1 MKVSHDPDT
10 DMALIKFEPHPAIE
24 GFDLCEGVVAHVDG
38 ADRLVS
44 LEVDHASERLD
55 LGALR
60 ACAARPRRE
69 AAREADA
76 PRRRVELVHDPGDD
90 AALIVFEPRPGVERL
105 DLCDGVSLG
114 LDGGGRVVAIGI
126 EGASRKFGI
135 GEMRAVL
142 APERRPPR

>member
-44 LEVDHASERLD
+44 IEVDHASERLD

-69 AAREADA
+69 AEREADA
-76 PRRRVELVHDPGDD
+76 PKRRVELVHDPGDD
-90 AALIVFEPRPGVERL
+90 
-105 DLCDGVSLG
+105 VSLG

-126 EGASRKFGI
+126 EDASRKFGI